1 MCWAV
6 PFLYVALTI
15 AEMIYLMI
23 AVVTGN
29 WGGALTSVL
38 LFFGSLLLVNVLG
51 NALSQAGVC

>member
-1 MCWAV
+1 VCWAV
-6 PFLYVALTI
+6 PFLFLALTF
-15 AEMIYLMI
+15 AEVIYLMI

-38 LFFGSLLLVNVLG
+38 LYFGSSLLVNLLG